1 MTDDGEVAEPA
12 DTGGRWAVARP
23 LLQFTLVGIVAV
35 AIVGIA
41 TAAAS
46 RRVGQREAIV
56 DARTTTLVKAQT
68 AVEPVVTDGLLDERH
83 DSNQELVGQGLA
95 NLVGPLFG
103 CIPVTGAVARS
114 VANVRFGAAM
124 RACVVPLCTRSSPA
138 R

>member
-68 AVEPVVTDGLLDERH
+68 AVEPVVTDGLLTA
-83 DSNQELVGQGLA
+83 QPKA
-95 NLVGPLFG
+95 
-103 CIPVTGAVARS
+103 AAS
-114 VANVRFGAAM
+114 VALFA
-124 RACVVPLCTRSSPA
+124 TRSRA
-138 R
+138 I